1 MRIKYTDQKI
11 YKNLLEIFK
20 KNFNKKSIKNFKN
33 LRIYDLNEW
42 DSLKNLRLLL
52 EIEKKFKI
60 RLSNDEI
67 AQTISVTEMVILIK
81 KKL

>member
-1 MRIKYTDQKI
+1 MRIKYTDQII
-11 YKNLLEIFK
+11 YKTLLEIFK

-33 LRIYDLNEW
+33 LRIYDFNEW

>member
-1 MRIKYTDQKI
+1 MRIKYTDQII
-11 YKNLLEIFK
+11 YKTLLEIFK

-33 LRIYDLNEW
+33 LRIYDFNEW

-67 AQTISVTEMVILIK
+67 AQTISVTEMVIVIK